1 MQGQLRKWLRGR
13 DGCGVGRGCS
23 NGPEQ
28 MLGGPRLGELWK
40 LAKDWA
46 VALPRKPE
54 KWPEV
59 AS

>member
-1 MQGQLRKWLRGR
+1 MPGR
-13 DGCGVGRGCS
+13 DGCVIGSAEQAKGS

>member
-1 MQGQLRKWLRGR
+1 MIGSAEQAKG
-13 DGCGVGRGCS
+13 S